1 MGIKGKISFA
11 AFTLGICGVLTAIIF
26 CAVERVELS
35 CIVGAVTAAVCC
47 IGCYFGFESWEEEEP
62 EDEHCQAAPEH
73 VEGNVTFE
81 NVVINGE
88 RMKNL
93 KGVVTNDFIKG
104 IRIK

>member
-47 IGCYFGFESWEEEEP
+47 IGCYFGFESWKEKIGKLFTETPRPEP
-62 EDEHCQAAPEH
+62 ED
-73 VEGNVTFE
+73 
-81 NVVINGE
+81 
-88 RMKNL
+88 KS
-93 KGVVTNDFIKG
+93 
-104 IRIK
+104 